1 MLVAS
6 ILGHLSAKALA
17 GLLAGAMVAGGS
29 AAAATGSL
37 PTSVQNTVSQA
48 AGSLGIQLPSGANSH
63 AAKGLAEAALSH
75 HGIGKTVSAIARSG
89 AGAYAVVSATPA
101 GTKVATT
108 PAAKVLAG
116 GVGKH
121 RPSGGTGGT
130 GGTSG
135 TGGTGGTGG
144 TSGTGA

>member
-1 MLVAS
+1 MLLAS
-6 ILGHLSAKALA
+6 ILGHLSAKTLA

-37 PTSVQNTVSQA
+37 PAGVQTRVSQA
-48 AGSLGIQLPSGANSH
+48 AGSLGIQIPSDLNPH
-63 AAKGLAEAALSH
+63 ADNGLAKAAAAIGH

-101 GTKVATT
+101 GTKIATT
-108 PAAKVLAG
+108 PAAKILAS

-121 RPSGGTGGT
+121 RAAPAAGTGGT
-130 GGTSG
+130 G
-135 TGGTGGTGG
+135 TGGTGGTGTG
-144 TSGTGA
+144 GTGT